1 MLLLIFK
8 DGCYR
13 CMIIE
18 SLRSNG
24 CGWFFFPRRGFTFW
38 RRRLVYLRSDSKK
51 MLLTTVIIVAP
62 APVSSRGR
70 RFEFRSRLSSRW
82 SLVTSHL
89 LLPHVLLLFSSET
102 DAWFRFA
109 RVGHRSFFGLLCL
122 GQQFGPYLVF
132 SCWCP
137 TCWAPLSMFLAFLL
151 AVVVNYVFVQ

>member
-8 DGCYR
+8 DGSYR

-24 CGWFFFPRRGFTFW
+24 CGWFFFPRRGFTLW

-62 APVSSRGR
+62 IPVSSGGR
-70 RFEFRSRLSSRW
+70 RFEFWSRLSSQW

-89 LLPHVLLLFSSET
+89 LPPHVLLLFSSET
-102 DAWFRFA
+102 DAWLRFA
-109 RVGHRSFFGLLCL
+109 RVGHRSSLGFYVWANSLDRIWCSRVDVLLV
-122 GQQFGPYLVF
+122 GPVSLCF
-132 SCWCP
+132 
-137 TCWAPLSMFLAFLL
+137 
-151 AVVVNYVFVQ
+151 